1 MKILHIHIAV
11 KDLEKNINFYSTLF
25 GEKPIRKEK
34 DYAKWQLT
42 DPPINFAISNRSQ
55 KTGLNHLGIQVNS
68 DEELVKIENRFS
80 ESGVISSKQNA
91 TSCCYSRSNKYWA
104 VDPTGIPW
112 ESFHT
117 LESIPLYSGESNG
130 DKKNR
135 NAACCCSEKT
145 DASCC

>member
-1 MKILHIHIAV
+1 MKTLHLHISV
-11 KDLEKNINFYSTLF
+11 NDLEKNIKFYSTLF
-25 GEKPIRKEK
+25 GENPTKKEK
-34 DYAKWQLT
+34 DYAKWQLR
-42 DPPINFAISNRSQ
+42 DPLVNFAISNRSK

-68 DEELVKIENRFS
+68 DEELVEIANSLS
-80 ESGVISSKQNA
+80 ESGVVLSKQNA

-130 DKKNR
+130 DKKNE
-135 NAACCCSEKT
+135 NSACCYSEKT
-145 DASCC
+145 TSICC

>member
-1 MKILHIHIAV
+1 MKTFHIHISV
-11 KDLEKNINFYSTLF
+11 NDLEKNINFYSTVF
-25 GEKPIRKEK
+25 GEKPTRKEK

-42 DPPINFAISNRSQ
+42 DPPINFAISNKNQ

-68 DEELVKIENRFS
+68 DEELDKIANRLS
-80 ESGVISSKQNA
+80 ESGVDSSKQNA

-117 LESIPLYSGESNG
+117 LKSIPLYSGENNG
-130 DKKNR
+130 NKKSKN
-135 NAACCCSEKT
+135 T
-145 DASCC
+145 VSCC